1 MMPAIKY
8 YEVEQTRTIKVSA
21 NSIVDAIRVAAEA
34 FDAPKNNEDRLAT
47 APDGI
52 FGNVHGYVEVTR
64 LDVTK
69 EL

>member
-1 MMPAIKY
+1 MPAIKY
-8 YEVEQTRTIKVSA
+8 YEVEQTRTVKVAA
-21 NSIVDAIRVAAEA
+21 NSIVDATRVATEA

-52 FGNVHGYVEVTR
+52 FGTVHGYVEVTR